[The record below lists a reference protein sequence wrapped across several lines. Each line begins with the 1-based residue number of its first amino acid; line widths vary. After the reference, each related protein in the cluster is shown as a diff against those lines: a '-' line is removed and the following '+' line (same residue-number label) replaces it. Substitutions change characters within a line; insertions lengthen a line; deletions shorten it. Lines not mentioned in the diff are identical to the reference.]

1 MPELPEVETVVRSL
15 RPLLI
20 GCRITGVEMPQNG
33 PNGSVRVR
41 LRRILATPA
50 KDFSRQL
57 RGARVTDVRRFGK
70 NVLIELSPSGKE
82 AAIRCLLVHLGM
94 TGRLVWEDT
103 PETRSPHTH
112 LVFALDAP
120 GCWLHYTDPR
130 RFGKLRI
137 ASPASE
143 QFSQLGPD
151 PLEISREAFC
161 ERLRSRRAMMK
172 SLLLDQRF
180 LRGIGNIYADESLFR
195 AGIHPAAI
203 ASRLNRARAARLYDG
218 IRETLAHAIE
228 RGGSSI
234 SDYVD
239 AQGRSGWF
247 QLEHQ
252 VYQRTGE
259 ACPRCGSLIRR
270 MVIASRS
277 THFCPRCQRGPKRP
291 SGLGSHGERSPRRGS
306 VSSRKASR

>member
-1 MPELPEVETVVRSL
+1 
-15 RPLLI
+15 
-20 GCRITGVEMPQNG
+20 
-33 PNGSVRVR
+33 
-41 LRRILATPA
+41 
-50 KDFSRQL
+50 
-57 RGARVTDVRRFGK
+57 
-70 NVLIELSPSGKE
+70 LIELSPPQEE
-82 AAIRCLLVHLGM
+82 ADVRCLLVHLGM

-120 GCWLHYTDPR
+120 GCWLHYTDIR
-130 RFGKLRI
+130 RFGKVRVADPRGKEL
-137 ASPASE
+137 SK
-143 QFSQLGPD
+143 LGPD
-151 PLEISREAFC
+151 PLEISWEAFY
-161 ERLRSRRAMMK
+161 ERLRSRRAMVK

-180 LRGIGNIYADESLFR
+180 LRGLGNIYADESLFR

-203 ASRLNRARAARLYDG
+203 AARLNRERASRLYDG

-228 RGGSSI
+228 LGGSSI

-239 AQGRSGWF
+239 AQGRAGWF

-252 VYQRTGE
+252 VYRRTGE
-259 ACPRCGSLIRR
+259 ACLRCGSLIRR

-291 SGLGSHGERSPRRGS
+291 SGRGSHGERACPERSRRVPRRGF

>member
-20 GCRITGVEMPQNG
+20 GRRITGVELPQHG
-33 PNGSVRVR
+33 ANGSARVR
-41 LRRILATPA
+41 LRRLLATPA
-50 KDFSRQL
+50 KEFSRTL
-57 RGARVTDVRRFGK
+57 CGARVTDVRRYGK
-70 NVLIELSPSGKE
+70 NVVIELSPPQENGD
-82 AAIRCLLVHLGM
+82 ARCLLVHLGM
-94 TGRLVWEDT
+94 TGRLVWEST

-112 LVFALDAP
+112 LVLALDAP
-120 GCWLHYTDPR
+120 AGWLHYTDIR
-130 RFGKLRI
+130 RFGRLRV
-137 ASPASE
+137 ADLRAEELSK
-143 QFSQLGPD
+143 LGPD
-151 PLEISREAFC
+151 PLEIGWDAFY
-161 ERLRSRRAMMK
+161 ERLHSRRAMVK

-195 AGIHPAAI
+195 SGIHPAAI
-203 ASRLNRARAARLYDG
+203 AARLNRTRASRLYNG
-218 IRETLAHAIE
+218 IRDTLAHAIE

-239 AQGRSGWF
+239 AQGRAGWF

-252 VYQRTGE
+252 VYQRTGQ
-259 ACPRCGSLIRR
+259 ACLRCGSLIRR

-291 SGLGSHGERSPRRGS
+291 SRAMSA
-306 VSSRKASR
+306 RKRKR